1 MFNSYSSSH
10 ATINNNVH
18 LKPACVGT
26 LQKSH
31 NKSKFKRFHVRSDMA
46 TWAFSEV
53 PHLSEKEAD
62 RYTKDYDYYNSNS
75 GKYVIKGPEIV
86 ILQVMCFGDEEL
98 MIEYVLKSDYDAT
111 DDTNAD
117 E

>member
-1 MFNSYSSSH
+1 MFNSYASSRT
-10 ATINNNVH
+10 TINNNVH

-46 TWAFSEV
+46 MWAFSDV
-53 PHLSEKEAD
+53 PHLSEKTIDIYD
-62 RYTKDYDYYNSNS
+62 RYDKAYDYYDSKS
-75 GKYVIKGPEIV
+75 GKHKVYGPEIV

-98 MIEYVLKSDYDAT
+98 MIEYVLKSDYD
-111 DDTNAD
+111 DTAD
-117 E
+117 SE

>member
-1 MFNSYSSSH
+1 MLNSYSSSH
-10 ATINNNVH
+10 TTINNNVH

-46 TWAFSEV
+46 TWVFSEV
-53 PHLSEKEAD
+53 PHLSEKEVD
-62 RYTKDYDYYNSNS
+62 RYTGEYNSKS
-75 GKYVIKGPEIV
+75 GKYIIKGPEIV

-98 MIEYVLKSDYDAT
+98 MIEYVLKSDYD
-111 DDTNAD
+111 DC

>member
-1 MFNSYSSSH
+1 MLNSYSNSQT
-10 ATINNNVH
+10 TINNNVH

-31 NKSKFKRFHVRSDMA
+31 NKSKFKRFHVRSGVA
-46 TWAFSEV
+46 SWVFSEY
-53 PHLSEKEAD
+53 PHISEEEVS
-62 RYTKDYDYYNSNS
+62 TKPSDGVYEYSYKS
-75 GKYVIKGPEIV
+75 GNYIVYGPEVV

-98 MIEYVLKSDYDAT
+98 MIEYVLKSDYD
-111 DDTNAD
+111 DC

>member
-1 MFNSYSSSH
+1 
-10 ATINNNVH
+10 
-18 LKPACVGT
+18 
-26 LQKSH
+26 
-31 NKSKFKRFHVRSDMA
+31 MA
-46 TWAFSEV
+46 TWAFSDV
-53 PHLSEKEAD
+53 PHLSEKEMD
-62 RYTKDYDYYNSNS
+62 RYHRDYDYYNPKSS
-75 GKYVIKGPEIV
+75 KYIEYGPEIV